1 LLASAQFQ
9 IDEDAPFR
17 ESLWTFDLSFSRS
30 TDIMLCVGFQP
41 YNNDVEV
48 SLALLGEVDFRRYHS
63 DHPGRVCRRT
73 PKDFDILGAQL

>member
-30 TDIMLCVGFQP
+30 TDIMLCVGFQS

-63 DHPGRVCRRT
+63 DDPGRVMQAHA
-73 PKDFDILGAQL
+73 KGF